1 MEEEDSILSK
11 TLHVVTLLTANLSVI
26 SFDKPIRCNFLDDIL
41 LQSF

>member
-26 SFDKPIRCNFLDDIL
+26 SFDKPIENKSEKKTSLFQD
-41 LQSF
+41 